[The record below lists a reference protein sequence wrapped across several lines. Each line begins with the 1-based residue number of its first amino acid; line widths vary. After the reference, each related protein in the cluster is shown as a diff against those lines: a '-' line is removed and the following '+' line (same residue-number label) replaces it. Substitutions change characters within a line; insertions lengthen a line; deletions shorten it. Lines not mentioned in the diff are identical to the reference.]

1 MKNAIALALFALAAC
16 SGPEKVE
23 QKPQAQATEQTEQN
37 YDAAVVGVIA
47 QM

>member
-16 SGPEKVE
+16 TGPQKVE
-23 QKPQAQATEQTEQN
+23 QKPQAQATEQN